1 MVLAGLV
8 VREEEL
14 EGTAKTDKEDGRRGR
29 GAKPEPGSGGCG
41 ETGEG
46 EGAGRR
52 RAIPLRPADPGRPPD
67 AQDTGLKRCGEGGA
81 HGGRSVDSH
90 PGNQDIF

>member
-1 MVLAGLV
+1 M
-8 VREEEL
+8 
-14 EGTAKTDKEDGRRGR
+14 DGG
-29 GAKPEPGSGGCG
+29 GGEQNQNQEGGCG

-67 AQDTGLKRCGEGGA
+67 AQDMGLKRCGGGGA